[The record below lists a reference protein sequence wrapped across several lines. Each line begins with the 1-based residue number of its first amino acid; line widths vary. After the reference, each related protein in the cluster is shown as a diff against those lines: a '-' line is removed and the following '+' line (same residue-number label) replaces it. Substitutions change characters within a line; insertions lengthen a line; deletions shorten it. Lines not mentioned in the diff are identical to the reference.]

1 MNAIS
6 TTARKRGRA
15 ARASG
20 RGALFERVVVV
31 TRETEF
37 ERLVTRFNTAQQA
50 RFYLEHAGQDFDP
63 IEWAHAQYYEVLD
76 RVRGAVPRGLKQQ
89 TVGREFLPQYS
100 FGEDDLV
107 ITVGPDGLV
116 VNTAK
121 YLSGQPILPVNP
133 DPATIEGVLVP
144 FDPEDTAWAVGMAI
158 AGDIGVREV
167 SMAEARLQDG
177 QSLLAFNDLFIGART
192 HVSARYWL
200 SHNGR
205 GEEQSSSGIIVS
217 TGAGSTGWLRSVH
230 AGAAGVAAAMG
241 GGFPM
246 LSDGGRLPWDVDG
259 LVYAVRE
266 PWPSKATGAEL
277 VYGEIDPDEP
287 LVVESHMAD
296 NGVIF
301 SDGVEVDYLPFNTG
315 ATATIALAAQK
326 AVLLFPG

>member
-1 MNAIS
+1 MNAIFS
-6 TTARKRGRA
+6 TAGIRGRA
-15 ARASG
+15 ARAST

-31 TRETEF
+31 TRETEL
-37 ERLVTRFNTAQQA
+37 EQLVARFNTAQQA
-50 RFYLEHAGQDFDP
+50 RFYLEHAGQDFDR
-63 IEWAHAQYYEVLD
+63 IEWTHRQYHEVLD
-76 RVRGAVPRGLKQQ
+76 RVRRAVPRGLKHQL
-89 TVGREFLPQYS
+89 VGREFLPQYE
-100 FGEDDLV
+100 FDEADLV
-107 ITVGPDGLV
+107 VTVGPDGLV

-121 YLSGQPILPVNP
+121 YLAGQPILPVNP

-144 FDPEDTAWAVGMAI
+144 FEPEDPDWVVGMAI
-158 AGDIGVREV
+158 AGEIGVREV

-192 HVSARYWL
+192 HVSARYRLEQDGW
-200 SHNGR
+200 

-241 GGFPM
+241 GGFPE
-246 LSDGGRLPWDVDG
+246 LADEGRLPWDIDG

-266 PWPSKATGAEL
+266 PWPSKSTGAEL
-277 VYGEIDPDEP
+277 VYGEIEPDEP

-301 SDGVEVDYLPFNTG
+301 SDGVEADYLPFNTG
-315 ATATIALAAQK
+315 ATATIAPAAQK
-326 AVLLFPG
+326 ATLLFPG